1 MDTRHQDDSKV
12 LGVIHIHVLHM
23 TQQHFPGLANHPHQG
38 GPVGLRMH
46 SMKFA
51 QALHDHLVFGPMR
64 PQVRVAAS
72 LHDGF
77 FRFEVFHHEALQL
90 LDARREISW
99 SGIHLKGLAEAQ

>member
-1 MDTRHQDDSKV
+1 
-12 LGVIHIHVLHM
+12 M
-23 TQQHFPGLANHPHQG
+23 TQQHFSSLANHPHQG
-38 GPVGLRMH
+38 GPIRLRMH

-51 QALHDHLVFGPMR
+51 QALHHNLVFGSMG
-64 PQVRVAAS
+64 PQVGVAAS

-90 LDARREISW
+90 LDARRQISW